1 VAVNLEKRH
10 NMPSKF
16 APVPKFAPGRVAP
29 QAARYWP
36 GKRLEED
43 KESSDE
49 YDSEE
54 EEEAEEEQV
63 EQEPAQRQPP
73 PKEKVPEAGTKLI
86 TTMRSAS
93 IAEEGPYQPPEEDSS
108 EEESEEE
115 EDAAQPEKR
124 KLRQAT
130 KRATGGFH
138 ATDLVDLEEEEEEV
152 LSDCGVADI

>member
-1 VAVNLEKRH
+1 
-10 NMPSKF
+10 MPSKF

-115 EDAAQPEKR
+115 EDAANNE
-124 KLRQAT
+124 A
-130 KRATGGFH
+130 
-138 ATDLVDLEEEEEEV
+138 VDGIV
-152 LSDCGVADI
+152 LSDGWIPCDRSGRSGRRRGGGIV